1 MKQLVLPCMLML
13 CCIFTVDLIA
23 QEDPVL
29 ATFEER
35 EELTHI
41 LRLSNGNF
49 LLSGKTFELGN
60 KSDLVVLLDPNGNEI
75 RRKAVC
81 HTCSFG
87 DIVYSKETSDGEIV
101 HIRSSGDI
109 FFSDLNLGNSRFL
122 INVKNN
128 EFEFVETYQVL
139 ENANFIVVVSFAV
152 KDGIRGLLH
161 TTINTL
167 SERLISSKFNT
178 HFPDIDGS
186 IGIGLFQD
194 VGVVDGYNSVENG
207 RSTGHLLRYDISR
220 ELLWDVDLDW
230 ANISLDHVLVSWS
243 QQVYAVGTIEDEENP
258 GHLQGY
264 LVSFSQEGDL
274 LWEKRFDSP
283 SLDESGVA
291 NPVKG
296 ITRIKQLRSNEFVMT
311 GKNGGVRSGKEF
323 GEAFVLKVDEE
334 GNKLVEFITSG
345 ITDDSEALDAIV
357 VNPGDRLLFVAR
369 SFSTNGIA
377 GSFFSLASTVTSA
390 FAPLPAEIT
399 IFPNPTS
406 DYLIINDTESIHELD
421 IKVFDTTGQMVFSS
435 RASNFLDISHLENG
449 TYYLQITK
457 GTKRYFHVFIKQ

>member
-1 MKQLVLPCMLML
+1 M
-13 CCIFTVDLIA
+13 
-23 QEDPVL
+23 
-29 ATFEER
+29 
-35 EELTHI
+35 
-41 LRLSNGNF
+41 
-49 LLSGKTFELGN
+49 
-60 KSDLVVLLDPNGNEI
+60 
-75 RRKAVC
+75 
-81 HTCSFG
+81 
-87 DIVYSKETSDGEIV
+87 
-101 HIRSSGDI
+101 
-109 FFSDLNLGNSRFL
+109 
-122 INVKNN
+122 
-128 EFEFVETYQVL
+128 
-139 ENANFIVVVSFAV
+139 
-152 KDGIRGLLH
+152 
-161 TTINTL
+161 
-167 SERLISSKFNT
+167 
-178 HFPDIDGS
+178 
-186 IGIGLFQD
+186 
-194 VGVVDGYNSVENG
+194 
-207 RSTGHLLRYDISR
+207 
-220 ELLWDVDLDW
+220 WDVDLDW

-421 IKVFDTTGQMVFSS
+421 IKVFDTNGRMVFSS